1 MGSEQAFHAPALGVA
16 AADGY
21 YRDNRLTISVGA
33 LGALDAVLW
42 RGAAGA
48 GRHAAADPGRA
59 VAMGLGRPWA
69 CAGGCQRIDG
79 GCPGIAGNRAL
90 SHRPFGPRHR
100 VDPGG
105 SSGAGVGFDHH
116 MPSRA
121 GRASEIA
128 GT

>member
-16 AADGY
+16 AADGCD
-21 YRDNRLTISVGA
+21 RDNGLTISVGA

-48 GRHAAADPGRA
+48 GRHSAADPNLA
-59 VAMGLGRPWA
+59 MVMGLGRPWA
-69 CAGGCQRIDG
+69 CAGGCQRTDG
-79 GCPGIAGNRAL
+79 GCPGIDGNRTL

-105 SSGAGVGFDHH
+105 SSGAGVGLDRY
-116 MPSRA
+116 MPSMA
-121 GRASEIA
+121 GRASEIS